1 LRIIELREEQY
12 IGHKAGM
19 RQAGITYKI
28 LVGRPGIKHPLG
40 RPKSRK
46 QSKAVGPDCEYR
58 CFN

>member
-12 IGHKAGM
+12 TGM

-40 RPKSRK
+40 RPKSIK
-46 QSKAVGPDCEYR
+46 
-58 CFN
+58 